1 MATACNYDKN
11 LVRLEIDGVTIGYV
25 TEIEVNEEYEVS
37 EEYYF
42 GGVAVDSFKYPKTT
56 ITIHRLIRY
65 NMTEESEVLRL
76 LNCMRTDPKNITFV
90 SQHTSMS
97 GDSGNVGKLV
107 QTYKNCRLS
116 SHKRTLKPDE
126 AYSQE
131 IEFKS
136 EGLIN
141 DDSNPVWST
150 VSN

>member
-1 MATACNYDKN
+1 MTTACNYDKN

>member
-1 MATACNYDKN
+1 MATPCNYDKN

-25 TEIEVNEEYEVS
+25 TEIEVNEEFEVS

-65 NMTEESEVLRL
+65 NMTEESEVLRI

-97 GDSGNVGKLV
+97 GDGNNVGKLV

-126 AYSQE
+126 AFTQE

-141 DDSNPVWST
+141 DDSNPIWST

>member
-1 MATACNYDKN
+1 MATTCNYDKN

-25 TEIEVNEEYEVS
+25 TEIEVNEEFEVS

-97 GDSGNVGKLV
+97 GDGNNVGKLV

-126 AYSQE
+126 AFSQE

>member
-141 DDSNPVWST
+141 DDSNPEWST

>member
-97 GDSGNVGKLV
+97 GDSGNVGKLT